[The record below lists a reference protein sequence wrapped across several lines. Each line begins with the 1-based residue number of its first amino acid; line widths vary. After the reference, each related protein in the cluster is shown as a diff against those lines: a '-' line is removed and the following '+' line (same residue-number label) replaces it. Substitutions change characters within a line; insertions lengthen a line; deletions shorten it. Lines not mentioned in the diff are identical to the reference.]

1 MHIKYFA
8 PLYVAKRKVFKSWGR
23 KAIDEIENLAR
34 KQEKTFYEI
43 QSHFMI
49 GSIISWL

>member
-34 KQEKTFYEI
+34 KQKTFYEV

-49 GSIISWL
+49 GSIIS